1 MAGKRQSAG
10 VIGLGIIGSRVAANL
25 RKAGYEV
32 WVWNRS
38 PKPEPNFLAS
48 PEELADAA
56 DTILIFVSDGPAL
69 LDIVRKLTPSLTAR
83 HVLVNHATVG
93 AEEAAEAGALAERVS
108 AGFVNAPFTGSLLAA
123 EAGQMVYYLG
133 GAPELMGRVMPIL
146 NATAKSVIEIGD
158 VRQAS
163 LVKIATN
170 LVTATTV
177 EAVAEAMAV
186 LDRHDVP
193 LGKFA
198 EAIELNAVCSGVTR
212 NKIPG
217 MVSGSFEPHFSLKH
231 MFKDIQLAIGAGADA
246 GLEMPAA
253 NAVAAALMAG
263 IQKGWADLDF
273 SAIANHYDYPGKQA
287 MQGGPTPDLKGGAAA
302 PKPQRKF
309 GLFGGGRKD

>member
-1 MAGKRQSAG
+1 MAGKRQSVG
-10 VIGLGIIGSRVAANL
+10 VIGLGIIGSRVASNL
-25 RKAGYEV
+25 RKSGFEV

-56 DTILIFVSDGPAL
+56 DTILIFVADGPAL
-69 LDIVRKLTPSLTAR
+69 LETVHKLLPSLSAR

-93 AEEAAEAGALAERVS
+93 AEEAAEAGAIAERAS
-108 AGFVNAPFTGSLLAA
+108 AGFVNAPFTGSRDAA
-123 EAGQMVYYLG
+123 AAGRMVYYLG
-133 GAPELMGRVMPIL
+133 GAPELMSRVLPVL

-170 LVTATTV
+170 LVSATTV
-177 EAVAEAMAV
+177 EAIAEAMAV
-186 LDRHDVP
+186 LDRHGVP

-198 EAIELNAVCSGVTR
+198 EAIESNAICSGVTQ

-217 MVSGSFEPHFSLKH
+217 MVSGNFEPHFALKH
-231 MFKDIQLAIGAGADA
+231 MFKDIQLVIGAGADA

-253 NAVAAALMAG
+253 NAVAGALMAG

-273 SAIANHYDYPGKQA
+273 SALACHYGYPGKQD
-287 MQGGPTPDLKGGAAA
+287 MQSETDSEAAA
-302 PKPQRKF
+302 EAEIRKPRRKF